1 MRFARV
7 PRVIRVCFWRGFR
20 ACCSARVPRATS
32 HSNFLFL
39 TTTTTAT
46 TSATTTTSTITTTT
60 TATATSTRSIN
71 STRGLRAYAFRA
83 GSARYARSRVVAF
96 KFLSSHCYYYY
107 YDDDYYYYLLILE
120 VLIVR
125 AGSARMRFVRVPRVM
140 RVCFSRGFR
149 AYCSARVPRASSHS
163 NFLFLTT
170 TTTATTTTNTILI
183 VRAGSARMRFARVP
197 RVMRVCFSRGFRA
210 CCPHSNVLKMLI
222 YYDEYYYYFY

>member
-46 TSATTTTSTITTTT
+46 TSATTTTITTTTTSTTT

-107 YDDDYYYYLLILE
+107 DDYYYYLLILE

-125 AGSARMRFVRVPRVM
+125 AGSARMRFVRVPRVT
-140 RVCFSRGFR
+140 RVCVLRGFR
-149 AYCSARVPRASSHS
+149 ACCSARVPR
-163 NFLFLTT
+163 
-170 TTTATTTTNTILI
+170 
-183 VRAGSARMRFARVP
+183 V
-197 RVMRVCFSRGFRA
+197 
-210 CCPHSNVLKMLI
+210 
-222 YYDEYYYYFY
+222 